1 MIRLPWVRPR
11 SITFILLIALTL
23 AAVIVGLSNAV
34 RADEPLGLPELTF
47 PQDNPPSPEKIA
59 LGKQLFFDPRLS
71 SDGRVSCAT
80 CHDPQRGFGGTEPF
94 SEGVNEQRVG
104 RHTPTLINVAHQRT
118 QFWDG
123 RAKTLEEHV
132 LWPLQAPGEMNMP
145 LKQAVSILNGSDGY
159 RAQFRRVFNTNATG
173 DALIKAIAAYERTLL
188 SGEAPFDR
196 YQIGDNNHGMS
207 ESALRG
213 MSLYFF
219 KANCKEC
226 HPPPNFTN
234 DKFHNIGILTKD
246 AGRLIVSGKIED
258 TAAFKTPT
266 LRDIK
271 LSAPYMH
278 DGSFATLEEVV
289 EHYNK
294 GGNPHPQRDVD
305 MVPLNLTAEEQV
317 DLIAFLKEGLSG
329 RITPDTT
336 KPVLPR

>member
-1 MIRLPWVRPR
+1 MIRLPLDRLG
-11 SITFILLIALTL
+11 SMTFVLTSALSL
-23 AAVIVGLSNAV
+23 AAAINGLSNV
-34 RADEPLGLPELTF
+34 LRADEPLGLPELTF

-59 LGKQLFFDPRLS
+59 LGKQLFFDTRLS

-80 CHDPQRGFGGTEPF
+80 CHDPQRGFGGAEPF
-94 SEGVNEQRVG
+94 SEGVDGQRVG
-104 RHTPTLINVAHQRT
+104 RHTPVLINVAHQPT

-123 RAKTLEEHV
+123 RAKTLEQHV

-145 LKQAVSILNGSDGY
+145 LKQAVSILNGIDGY
-159 RAQFRRVFNTNATG
+159 RTQFRRVFNSDATG
-173 DALIKAIAAYERTLL
+173 DGLIKAIAAYERTLL

-196 YQIGDNNHGMS
+196 YQVGDNNHGMS
-207 ESALRG
+207 KSALRG

-234 DKFHNIGILTKD
+234 DKFHNIGIRTKD
-246 AGRLIVSGKIED
+246 AGRLIVSGKMED

-271 LSAPYMH
+271 RSAPYMH
-278 DGSFATLEEVV
+278 DGSIATLEEVV

-294 GGNPHPQRDVD
+294 GGNPHPQLDVD
-305 MVPLNLTAEEQV
+305 LVPLKLTDDEQV

-329 RITPDTT
+329 RITPDAT